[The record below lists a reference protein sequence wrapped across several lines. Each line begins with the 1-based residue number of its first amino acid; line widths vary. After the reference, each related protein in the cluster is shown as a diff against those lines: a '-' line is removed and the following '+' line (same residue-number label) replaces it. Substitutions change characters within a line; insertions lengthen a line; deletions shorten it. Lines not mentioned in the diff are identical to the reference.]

1 MAEKSVTETLAAL
14 EQAADRIGR
23 QTTTLEEVLTLF
35 EAGMKD
41 VAVLREILDSTEQKI
56 EIYGEK
62 EQTREDL

>member
-23 QTTTLEEVLTLF
+23 QTTTLEEALTLF

>member
-23 QTTTLEEVLTLF
+23 QTTTLEEALTLF

-41 VAVLREILDSTEQKI
+41 VAVLREIQDSTEQKI